1 VLFIDVNVIN
11 DVLGKRRGWEHSLKI
26 LNSSKMGEYDYGISA
41 LTVFFLE
48 GYLRNNKPIFSQ
60 IQIRQKIGEI
70 VECIEI
76 LALDSDIISNALSSD
91 FHDFEDAI
99 QYQTAKKHDCS
110 AIITRNIKDFTKAK
124 GIEIWTP
131 EDFHRSRM

>member
-1 VLFIDVNVIN
+1 MNVIN

-26 LNSSKMGEYDYGISA
+26 LKSSKMGEYDYGISA

-48 GYLRNNKPIFSQ
+48 GYLRINKPVFNQ

-70 VECIEI
+70 IEFIEI

-99 QYQTAKKHDCS
+99 QYHTAKKHDCS

-131 EDFHRSRM
+131 EEFHRSRM